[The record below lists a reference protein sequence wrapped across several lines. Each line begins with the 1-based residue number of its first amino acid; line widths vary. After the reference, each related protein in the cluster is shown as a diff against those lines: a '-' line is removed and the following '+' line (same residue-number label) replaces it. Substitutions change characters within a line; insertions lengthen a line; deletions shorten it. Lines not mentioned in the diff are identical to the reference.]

1 MNNSNNM
8 IINEHLNLHK
18 YQLKR
23 YETSRDTLELLHAV
37 RSKHLHSCHNIE
49 CVTVITAARNVLFQ
63 SSNQTAS
70 LSVFTILSRNVFS
83 Q

>member
-1 MNNSNNM
+1 M

-18 YQLKR
+18 YQLKS
-23 YETSRDTLELLHAV
+23 YETSTLELLHAV
-37 RSKHLHSCHNIE
+37 RSKHLDSCHNIE

-83 Q
+83 